1 MTDRADVPAAG
12 RPDIDIAWYGVAL
25 VLYIVAGYFMKSAV
39 LNWIV
44 GPLFPLVVLYFVPR
58 LLRRQKRAE
67 PAE

>member
-1 MTDRADVPAAG
+1 
-12 RPDIDIAWYGVAL
+12 
-25 VLYIVAGYFMKSAV
+25 MKSAV